1 MIVVHLL
8 IFLRLADQAGYL
20 DQDYIDTTKK
30 LWKRMHEV
38 IPFSSNHNIHK
49 ISCGLCFWDLKNIWI
64 KGSEAQ
70 K

>member
-20 DQDYIDTTKK
+20 YQDYIDTTKK
-30 LWKRMHEV
+30 IVETNARG

-49 ISCGLCFWDLKNIWI
+49 SSCGLCFWDLK
-64 KGSEAQ
+64 KYLD
-70 K
+70 